1 MDVQNSNIWVVSTAD
16 GKSINLDNVSAVGN
30 AQAGSADNVT
40 YVVLSA
46 SANILSAGDN
56 VTIGAAVGD
65 GTNSIPAGTYNVL
78 EASGNSVTLNTNGVT
93 LTGTISAVPLDS
105 DGKAEN
111 VISPYLYVTKVA
123 GGTTVTQNEMPIFSS
138 AINAVVKYPD
148 IAAHPAGA
156 HAAVCYRDN
165 DPDAGHA
172 EGTTKVRIVT
182 ATSDGSEVAAIGDDN
197 LTMTVTTGNLATG
210 LGCSL
215 VWDGTT
221 SASDNGTLW
230 LAKGADATTGTADK
244 PTVLV
249 YKSTDNGSTFT
260 SVATIQTADGTDCA
274 GDNCAADEVAID
286 MTLDGSN
293 PVIAVQAHG
302 AIEVHS
308 YNGSTFEDITRTSAS
323 TAIQGTP
330 VSIAV
335 NGNVYAVSYFT
346 TGGAPKTDI
355 FYNQ

>member
-1 MDVQNSNIWVVSTAD
+1 
-16 GKSINLDNVSAVGN
+16 
-30 AQAGSADNVT
+30 
-40 YVVLSA
+40 
-46 SANILSAGDN
+46 
-56 VTIGAAVGD
+56 
-65 GTNSIPAGTYNVL
+65 
-78 EASGNSVTLNTNGVT
+78 
-93 LTGTISAVPLDS
+93 
-105 DGKAEN
+105 
-111 VISPYLYVTKVA
+111 
-123 GGTTVTQNEMPIFSS
+123 MPIFSGN
-138 AINAVVKYPD
+138 IDTVFKYPD
-148 IAAHPAGA
+148 IPAHPAGA

-165 DPDAGHA
+165 DPAGADAQ
-172 EGTTKVRIVT
+172 GTTKVRIVT

-197 LTMTVTTGNLATG
+197 LTMSVTSGNLATG

-215 VWDGTT
+215 VWGGTA

-230 LAKGADATTGTADK
+230 LAKGADVASGATEKSA
-244 PTVLV
+244 VLI

-260 SVATIQTADGTDCA
+260 SVATIQTADGDDCA

-302 AIEVHS
+302 AIEVHA
-308 YNGSTFEDITRTSAS
+308 YNGSTFEDITRTAAS
-323 TAIQGTP
+323 TTIQGTP